1 MTHNLSLQPETDPVR
16 RVLLDLLL
24 VSQHIRAAAVIHL
37 SGLTIAAMMPSY
49 VEQDRVSAMS
59 AVMMLLGERLTAA
72 MRNGEL
78 SKVYIQG
85 ENGHIVL
92 RSIGGDAVLTVTA
105 GEEVPL
111 GLVFLEMELAT
122 EQLRPLVA
130 SLP

>member
-1 MTHNLSLQPETDPVR
+1 MTHSLSLQPETDPIKK
-16 RVLLDLLL
+16 VLLGLLL
-24 VSQHIRAAAVIHL
+24 ASQQIRAAAVIRL

-59 AVMMLLGERLTAA
+59 AVIMLLGERLTTA

-105 GEEVPL
+105 SEEVPL
-111 GLVFLEMELAT
+111 GLVFLEMELAV
-122 EQLRPLVA
+122 EKLKALV
-130 SLP
+130 

>member
-1 MTHNLSLQPETDPVR
+1 MTDSLSLPPETDPIK

-24 VSQHIRAAAVIHL
+24 ASQHVRAAAVIRL

-49 VEQDRVSAMS
+49 IEQDRVSAMS
-59 AVMMLLGERLTAA
+59 AVIMLLGDRLTTA

-78 SKVYIQG
+78 SKIYIQG

-105 GEEVPL
+105 SEEVPL
-111 GLVFLEMELAT
+111 GLVFLEMELAVEKLT
-122 EQLRPLVA
+122 ALV
-130 SLP
+130 